1 MILGGHEFM
10 VECEELAV
18 EVESLAPLLPH
29 DPFASPTASPA
40 PSPLPAFAP
49 TAAAA
54 AAAAERPHASS
65 GGLAGR
71 AAVLAEMS
79 HLEDML
85 LARIDYLTGV
95 RRVQASSG

>member
-1 MILGGHEFM
+1 MTLGGHEFM

-29 DPFASPTASPA
+29 DSFAFPTASPS

-54 AAAAERPHASS
+54 AAATERLRASS
-65 GGLAGR
+65 GWLAGR

-79 HLEDML
+79 HVEDML
-85 LARIDYLTGV
+85 LARIDYLKGV
-95 RRVQASSG
+95 RRV